1 MILNSM
7 LLTATLA
14 SLSSIPIAAGP
25 ESHVVSMIQLREAL
39 SQNEK
44 RLDADREE
52 VRALLRSELVIS
64 HLSPTIDL
72 DRVEVALETLDD
84 ETLHKLAA
92 RSRLVNDQLR
102 GGMPQWATSL
112 ILLYIIVAILLII
125 ILSTGG
131 S

>member
-25 ESHVVSMIQLREAL
+25 ESHVVSISQLREAL